1 MQTQL
6 DSYLG
11 TPDVCLPL
19 QVRSVSQ
26 HHWRNP
32 ERNKMTAT
40 RFAPV
45 TNIFTGE
52 EVIRFVPIPQV
63 NTKRKGETQHDAK
76 FTTLLDF
83 KQALLIP
90 EQDYDSVRR
99 SMQRFLIN
107 RGLKDKVSFR
117 QRKDH
122 RTKSY
127 TVWLADEPPQVHIK
141 RKSDEKA

>member
-1 MQTQL
+1 MGAQH
-6 DSYLG
+6 
-11 TPDVCLPL
+11 PRPL
-19 QVRSVSQ
+19 QVRPVRQ
-26 HHWRNP
+26 HHQCNP
-32 ERNKMTAT
+32 EGLEMTAT

-63 NTKRKGETQHDAK
+63 STKRKGETQHDAK

-83 KQALLIP
+83 KQALLVP
-90 EQDYDSVRR
+90 EHEFGGMRKAL
-99 SMQRFLIN
+99 QRFLDN
-107 RGLKDKVSFR
+107 RGLRASVTMR

-127 TVWLADEPPQVHIK
+127 TIWLANEPPQVHIR

>member
-1 MQTQL
+1 MGA
-6 DSYLG
+6 YLG
-11 TPDVCLPL
+11 TPHVRIPLPMRP
-19 QVRSVSQ
+19 VRQ
-26 HHWRNP
+26 HHQCNL

-127 TVWLADEPPQVHIK
+127 TVWLVNEPPQVRINK
-141 RKSDEKA
+141 DTQ

>member
-1 MQTQL
+1 
-6 DSYLG
+6 
-11 TPDVCLPL
+11 
-19 QVRSVSQ
+19 
-26 HHWRNP
+26 
-32 ERNKMTAT
+32 MTAT

-63 NTKRKGETQHDAK
+63 STKRKGETQHDAK

-127 TVWLADEPPQVHIK
+127 TIWLANEPPQVHIR

>member
-11 TPDVCLPL
+11 TQARLLLSMRTVQQDHFC
-19 QVRSVSQ
+19 
-26 HHWRNP
+26 HK

-52 EVIRFVPIPQV
+52 DVIRFVPVPQV
-63 NTKRKGETQHDAK
+63 STKRKGETQHDAK

-90 EQDYDSVRR
+90 EHEFEGVRKA
-99 SMQRFLIN
+99 MTRFIYNKNLV
-107 RGLKDKVSFR
+107 GKVTVR

-127 TVWLADEPPQVHIK
+127 TLWLADEPPQE
-141 RKSDEKA
+141 RTPRTKAP

>member
-1 MQTQL
+1 MR
-6 DSYLG
+6 
-11 TPDVCLPL
+11 P
-19 QVRSVSQ
+19 VRK
-26 HHWRNP
+26 HHQRNP
-32 ERNKMTAT
+32 EGLEMTAT

-63 NTKRKGETQHDAK
+63 STKRKGETQHDAK

-83 KQALLIP
+83 KQALLVP
-90 EQDYDSVRR
+90 EHEFGGMRKAL
-99 SMQRFLIN
+99 QRFLDN
-107 RGLKDKVSFR
+107 RNLRASVTMR

-127 TVWLADEPPQVHIK
+127 TIWLADEPPQVHIK

>member
-1 MQTQL
+1 
-6 DSYLG
+6 
-11 TPDVCLPL
+11 
-19 QVRSVSQ
+19 
-26 HHWRNP
+26 
-32 ERNKMTAT
+32 MTAT

-52 EVIRFVPIPQV
+52 EVIRFVAIPQV

-83 KQALLIP
+83 KQALLVP
-90 EQDYDSVRR
+90 EHEFGGMRKAL
-99 SMQRFLIN
+99 QRFLDN
-107 RGLKDKVSFR
+107 RGLRASVTMR

-127 TVWLADEPPQVHIK
+127 TIWLANEPPQVHIR

>member
-1 MQTQL
+1 
-6 DSYLG
+6 
-11 TPDVCLPL
+11 
-19 QVRSVSQ
+19 
-26 HHWRNP
+26 
-32 ERNKMTAT
+32 MTAT

-76 FTTLLDF
+76 FMTLLDF
-83 KQALLIP
+83 KQALLVP
-90 EQDYDSVRR
+90 EHEFDSIRR
-99 SMQRFLIN
+99 SMQRFLDN
-107 RGLKDKVSFR
+107 KGLKGKVSFR
-117 QRKDH
+117 QLKDH

-127 TVWLADEPPQVHIK
+127 TVWLANEPPQSQIK

>member
-1 MQTQL
+1 MGAKLLRHQVPHTEQL
-6 DSYLG
+6 LVLLRTMRQRDLG
-11 TPDVCLPL
+11 
-19 QVRSVSQ
+19 
-26 HHWRNP
+26 NA
-32 ERNKMTAT
+32 ERERMTAT

-63 NTKRKGETQHDAK
+63 STKRKGETQHDVK

-83 KQALLIP
+83 KQALLVP
-90 EQDYDSVRR
+90 EHEFGGMRKAL
-99 SMQRFLIN
+99 QRFLDN
-107 RGLKDKVSFR
+107 RNLRASVTMR

-127 TVWLADEPPQVHIK
+127 TIWLANEPPQVHIK

>member
-1 MQTQL
+1 MR
-6 DSYLG
+6 
-11 TPDVCLPL
+11 P
-19 QVRSVSQ
+19 VRQ
-26 HHWRNP
+26 HHQCNL

-63 NTKRKGETQHDAK
+63 STKRKGETQHDAK

-83 KQALLIP
+83 KQALLVP
-90 EQDYDSVRR
+90 EHEFGGMRKAL
-99 SMQRFLIN
+99 QRFLDN
-107 RGLKDKVSFR
+107 RGLRASVTMR

-127 TVWLADEPPQVHIK
+127 TIWLANEPPQVHIR
-141 RKSDEKA
+141 RKSDAKA

>member
-1 MQTQL
+1 
-6 DSYLG
+6 
-11 TPDVCLPL
+11 
-19 QVRSVSQ
+19 
-26 HHWRNP
+26 
-32 ERNKMTAT
+32 MTAT

-63 NTKRKGETQHDAK
+63 STKRKGETQHDAK
-76 FTTLLDF
+76 FTVLLDF
-83 KQALLIP
+83 KQALSVP
-90 EQDYDSVRR
+90 EHEFGGMRKAL
-99 SMQRFLIN
+99 QRFLDN
-107 RGLKDKVSFR
+107 RNLRASVTMR

-127 TVWLADEPPQVHIK
+127 TIWLANEPPQVHIK

>member
-1 MQTQL
+1 
-6 DSYLG
+6 
-11 TPDVCLPL
+11 
-19 QVRSVSQ
+19 
-26 HHWRNP
+26 
-32 ERNKMTAT
+32 MTAT

-63 NTKRKGETQHDAK
+63 STKRKGETQHDAK
-76 FTTLLDF
+76 FTTLLNF
-83 KQALLIP
+83 KQALLVP
-90 EQDYDSVRR
+90 EHEFGGMRKAL
-99 SMQRFLIN
+99 QRFLDN
-107 RGLKDKVSFR
+107 RGLRASVTMR

-127 TVWLADEPPQVHIK
+127 TIWLANEPPQVHIK

>member
-1 MQTQL
+1 
-6 DSYLG
+6 
-11 TPDVCLPL
+11 
-19 QVRSVSQ
+19 
-26 HHWRNP
+26 
-32 ERNKMTAT
+32 MTAT

-63 NTKRKGETQHDAK
+63 STKRKGETQHDAK

-83 KQALLIP
+83 KQALLVP
-90 EQDYDSVRR
+90 EHEFGGMRKAL
-99 SMQRFLIN
+99 QRFLDN
-107 RGLKDKVSFR
+107 RNLRASVTMR

-127 TVWLADEPPQVHIK
+127 TIWLADEPPQVHIK